1 MARSTMTINTRFS
14 PRVEPFCGEDSL
26 TVFSNVVPEREKK
39 KKGKFSSSCFLRGR
53 GWFKRKRW
61 TLRKIKVLCEQAREL
76 TDHLHDFL
84 DV

>member
-39 KKGKFSSSCFLRGR
+39 
-53 GWFKRKRW
+53 
-61 TLRKIKVLCEQAREL
+61 RKIFNKLFSERQRLGQTKKVDTEENQSAL
-76 TDHLHDFL
+76 
-84 DV
+84 

>member
-39 KKGKFSSSCFLRGR
+39 
-53 GWFKRKRW
+53 
-61 TLRKIKVLCEQAREL
+61 RKIFIKLFSERQRLVQTKKVDTEENQSAL
-76 TDHLHDFL
+76 
-84 DV
+84 